1 HLRATMSSGN
11 EASFL
16 GEADRP
22 LIPASAIWRGEKSG
36 VARAAR
42 PGAAVRSNVCLS
54 NWVRLATCSL
64 YAPEPK
70 RLADLDEPK
79 SFPDRRQ
86 EEYFSVSVGQIFLSA
101 LFRLDQHLRV
111 RDGLAGH
118 PVQQTKAQR

>member
-1 HLRATMSSGN
+1 MSSGN

-36 VARAAR
+36 VARGAR

-54 NWVRLATCSL
+54 NWFRLATCSL
-64 YAPEPK
+64 YVPEPK
-70 RLADLDEPK
+70 RLTDLDDRK
-79 SFPDRRQ
+79 SFPARRQ
-86 EEYFSVSVGQIFLSA
+86 EEDFSGSVGQIFRSA
-101 LFRLDQHLRV
+101 LFRLDQHLPV

-118 PVQQTKAQR
+118 AVQETKAQR